1 MAGCTHYDAAKYG
14 CIALMRTLAWEL
26 APHHIRVNV
35 IHPTGVNTDM
45 SNNEWFGRWLDEHE
59 DLAEPMRGNRMPV
72 DVIQPEDVSK
82 LIAFLVSEDARY
94 ITGVEHRV
102 DAGFMIK

>member
-1 MAGCTHYDAAKYG
+1 
-14 CIALMRTLAWEL
+14 
-26 APHHIRVNV
+26 
-35 IHPTGVNTDM
+35 
-45 SNNEWFGRWLDEHE
+45 
-59 DLAEPMRGNRMPV
+59 MRGNRMPV

-82 LIAFLVSEDARY
+82 LIAFLVFDDARY